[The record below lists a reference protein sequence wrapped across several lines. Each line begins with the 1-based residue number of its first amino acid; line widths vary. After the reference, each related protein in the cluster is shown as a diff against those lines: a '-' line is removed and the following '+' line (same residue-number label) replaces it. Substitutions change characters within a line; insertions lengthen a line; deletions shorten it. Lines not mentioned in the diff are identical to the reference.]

1 MNRWIICFAISIVA
15 FLGAIFALFNF
26 WAACD
31 LGYDTSAN
39 GKIIIERWGYALIG
53 FFACGIVF
61 MILAIKS
68 WFSSRRTVNQSM
80 GKV

>member
-1 MNRWIICFAISIVA
+1 MDNLLC
-15 FLGAIFALFNF
+15 NF
-26 WAACD
+26 DC
-31 LGYDTSAN
+31 
-39 GKIIIERWGYALIG
+39 G

-80 GKV
+80 GKVWRYA